1 MNAMEIHFL
10 GAAQVV
16 TGSNILIETKSS
28 RMLIDC
34 GLFQGSNELE
44 ALNRKPFTYD
54 PASINYLF
62 LTHAHVDHSAR
73 IPLLVKEGFKGKIFT
88 TRATKDLAEIML
100 LDSAHI
106 QQNDAQWTNRKRER
120 AGEPPIEPL
129 YTVKDA
135 EESLRYFQPVL
146 YGQKI
151 VIDHHISIRFRD
163 AGHILGSAILELWI
177 TEPNGGQ
184 VPDTV
189 KLVFSGD
196 LGMPDKPLIRDPEII
211 EEADYLIMESTYGD
225 RTHEQVS
232 DRMNMLMDAI
242 NRTLQRGG
250 TVIIPSFAVGRTQEL
265 IYELNRYFGASNEM
279 DLFRKT
285 PVYIDS
291 PMAVSAT
298 EIFKRNAHSFDDET
312 KALILKGDNPLS
324 FDNLHFVRDHQESV
338 KLNTATHPKII
349 ISASGMCTAG
359 RVRHHLKHHLWDPKS
374 TVIFVGYQA
383 QGTLGRLLKDGIK
396 KVKLLG
402 EEIAVKAEMVSID
415 GFSGHADQP
424 ALLHW
429 LQGFSKKPKK
439 VFLVH
444 GEPEASQ
451 ALASLIWEQHG
462 IPVEVPAVGY
472 AFEMEEAV
480 LKADSAEMLLPVQR
494 KENIKRELEQVY
506 RQIESL
512 VPQTE
517 RLLDEEMLKK
527 DYDALKNKLIDLQQ
541 ELIALGMLL
550 GE

>member
-1 MNAMEIHFL
+1 MEIRFL

-28 RMLIDC
+28 RLLIDC
-34 GLFQGSNELE
+34 GLFQGSSELE

-54 PASINYLF
+54 PATIDYLF

-73 IPLLVKEGFKGKIFT
+73 IPLLVKAGFRGKIFT
-88 TRATKDLAEIML
+88 TRATRDLAEIML

-106 QQNDAQWTNRKRER
+106 QENDAEWTNRKRER
-120 AGEPPIEPL
+120 AGDPPIEPL
-129 YTVKDA
+129 YRVKDA
-135 EESLRYFQPVL
+135 EESLRYFHPVL

-151 VIDHHISIRFRD
+151 VIDHQISIRFRD

-177 TEPNGGQ
+177 TEPNGGEA
-184 VPDTV
+184 PDTV
-189 KLVFSGD
+189 KIVFSGD

-225 RTHEQVS
+225 RTHEQVA
-232 DRMNMLMDAI
+232 DRMNLLMSAI

-265 IYELNRYFGASNEM
+265 IYELNRYFGESNEM

-291 PMAVSAT
+291 PMAISAT
-298 EIFKRNAHSFDDET
+298 EIFKRNAHSFDDAT
-312 KALILKGDNPLS
+312 KELILKGDNPLS
-324 FDNLHFVRDHQESV
+324 FDNLHFVRDHHESI
-338 KLNTATHPKII
+338 KLNTATHPKVI

-359 RVRHHLKHHLWDPKS
+359 RVRHHLKHNLWSPKN

-402 EEIAVKAEMVSID
+402 EQIAVKAEMVSID

-424 ALLHW
+424 ALLEW
-429 LQGFSKKPKK
+429 LRGFQKKPKK

-444 GEPEASQ
+444 GEPDASN
-451 ALASLIWEQHG
+451 ALAELIRDQFH
-462 IPVEVPAVGY
+462 IPVEVPSVGY

-480 LKADSAEMLLPVQR
+480 LKADSAEVLLPIQR

-541 ELIALGMLL
+541 ELIALGMII

>member
-1 MNAMEIHFL
+1 MEIRFL

-16 TGSNILIETKSS
+16 TGSNILIETKS
-28 RMLIDC
+28 RRFLIDC
-34 GLFQGSNELE
+34 GLFQGSSELE
-44 ALNRKPFTYD
+44 TLNRKPFTYD
-54 PASINYLF
+54 PATIDYLF
-62 LTHAHVDHSAR
+62 LTHAHIDHSAR
-73 IPLLVKEGFKGKIFT
+73 IPLLVKEGFRGKIFT
-88 TRATKDLAEIML
+88 TRATSDLAEIML

-106 QQNDAQWTNRKRER
+106 QENDAEWTNRKRER
-120 AGEPPIEPL
+120 AGDQPIEPL
-129 YTVKDA
+129 YTVRDA
-135 EESLRYFQPVL
+135 EESLRYFHPVL
-146 YGQKI
+146 YDQKI
-151 VIDHHISIRFRD
+151 VIDHQISIRFRD

-177 TEPNGGQ
+177 AEPNGGEA
-184 VPDTV
+184 PDTV
-189 KLVFSGD
+189 KIVFSGD

-232 DRMNMLMDAI
+232 DRMKLLMSAI

-265 IYELNRYFGASNEM
+265 IYELNRYFGESNEM

-291 PMAVSAT
+291 PMAISAT
-298 EIFKRNAHSFDDET
+298 KIFKKNAHSFDDTT
-312 KALILKGDNPLS
+312 KELILRGDNPLS
-324 FDNLHFVRDHQESV
+324 FDNLHFVRDHHESI

-359 RVRHHLKHHLWDPKS
+359 RVRHHLKHHLWNPKN

-424 ALLHW
+424 ALLEW
-429 LQGFSKKPKK
+429 LRGFQKKPKK
-439 VFLVH
+439 IFLVH
-444 GEPEASQ
+444 GEPDASS
-451 ALASLIWEQHG
+451 ALAVLIRDQFH
-462 IPVEVPAVGY
+462 IPVEIPSVGY
-472 AFEMEEAV
+472 VFEMEEAV
-480 LKADSAEMLLPVQR
+480 LKADSNEVLLPIQR

-550 GE
+550 GD